1 MHTDGSRQQPARIF
15 LYVFDNWNYDNMFD
29 YAEAE
34 RVIEMAKRKIDPDLM
49 IVFGSV
55 AKGTAGKDSDLD
67 LILVKES
74 DEDGFMRSVNARLAL
89 DDSRIPID
97 ITVYTP
103 EEFKERLASKYS
115 LAYEA
120 MATGKIVHGS
130 V

>member
-1 MHTDGSRQQPARIF
+1 
-15 LYVFDNWNYDNMFD
+15 MFD
-29 YAEAE
+29 YKEAE
-34 RVIEMAKRKIDPDLM
+34 RVIEMAKQRIDPDLM

-55 AKGTAGKDSDLD
+55 AKGTANDDSDLD

-74 DEDGFMRSVNARLAL
+74 EEDGFMRSVKARYAL
-89 DDSRIPID
+89 DDARIPVD

-120 MATGKIVHGS
+120 VATGRIVHGS

>member
-1 MHTDGSRQQPARIF
+1 
-15 LYVFDNWNYDNMFD
+15 MFD

-55 AKGTAGKDSDLD
+55 ANGTANEHSDLD

-74 DEDGFMRSVNARLAL
+74 DENGFIRSARARLAL
-89 DDSRIPID
+89 EDSNIPID

-103 EEFKERLASKYS
+103 EEFKGRLSDRYS

-120 MATGKIVHGS
+120 MKTGKVVYGS

>member
-1 MHTDGSRQQPARIF
+1 
-15 LYVFDNWNYDNMFD
+15 MFD

-34 RVIEMAKRKIDPDLM
+34 RVIEMAKQKIVSDLI

-55 AKGTAGKDSDLD
+55 ANGTANDDSDLD
-67 LILVKES
+67 IIVVKES
-74 DEDGFMRSVNARLAL
+74 DENGFIRSARARVAL
-89 DDSRIPID
+89 KDSNIPID

-103 EEFKERLASKYS
+103 EEFKERLTNKYS

-120 MATGKIVHGS
+120 MTTGRIVHGS

>member
-1 MHTDGSRQQPARIF
+1 
-15 LYVFDNWNYDNMFD
+15 MFD

-55 AKGTAGKDSDLD
+55 AKGTAGDDSDLD

-74 DEDGFMRSVNARLAL
+74 DENGFIRSARARVAL
-89 DDSRIPID
+89 KDSNIPID

-103 EEFKERLASKYS
+103 EEFKERLSDKYS

-120 MATGKIVHGS
+120 MKTGRVVHGS

>member
-1 MHTDGSRQQPARIF
+1 
-15 LYVFDNWNYDNMFD
+15 MFD
-29 YAEAE
+29 YEEAE
-34 RVIEMAKRKIDPDLM
+34 RVIEMAKRKIGPDLM

-55 AKGTAGKDSDLD
+55 ANRTANEDSDLD
-67 LILVKES
+67 IIVVKDS
-74 DEDGFMRSVNARLAL
+74 DEEGFMRSVKARLAL

-103 EEFKERLASKYS
+103 EEFKERLSSKYS

-120 MATGKIVHGS
+120 VINGRIVHGK